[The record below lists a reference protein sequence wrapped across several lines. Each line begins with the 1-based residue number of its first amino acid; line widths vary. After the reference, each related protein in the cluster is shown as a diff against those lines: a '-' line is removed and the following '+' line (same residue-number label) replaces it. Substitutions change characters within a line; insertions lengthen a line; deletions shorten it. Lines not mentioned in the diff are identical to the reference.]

1 MTYAT
6 KVYVQETLGLN
17 YTNFR
22 PPEFSESFKETS
34 AKTPVFFI
42 LSTGVDPTRVRNKFV
57 LIKNRYLNYHKYIF
71 QSNAI
76 I

>member
-17 YTNFR
+17 YTKFR

-34 AKTPVFFI
+34 SKIPVFFI
-42 LSTGVDPTRVRNKFV
+42 LSIGVDPTRVRNTF
-57 LIKNRYLNYHKYIF
+57 LN
-71 QSNAI
+71 
-76 I
+76 